1 MEKEPIFD
9 YIGFLIGSV
18 VRIFIICGIG
28 SLLGEAGLLIG
39 IIVSAVVIIGKWR
52 YARIQYFHTLIDYL
66 ADHPSNEFH
75 EGLHNYL
82 RGLGAKGTLMG
93 DAATVFM
100 REDALYH
107 KMYGGTFNS
116 SSDNNIIEED
126 YDKIPFQTKEEF
138 QENYEELKK
147 ALEEDM
153 KKRNK

>member
-18 VRIFIICGIG
+18 VRIVIICGIG

-52 YARIQYFHTLIDYL
+52 YARIQYFHTLINYL
-66 ADHPSNEFH
+66 ANHPSNEFH

-93 DAATVFM
+93 NAATVYM
-100 REDALYH
+100 HEEALFNKVH
-107 KMYGGTFNS
+107 YGTTDS
-116 SSDNNIIEED
+116 SWE
-126 YDKIPFQTKEEF
+126 
-138 QENYEELKK
+138 EELKK
-147 ALEEDM
+147 SAKKQVEEWMD
-153 KKRNK
+153 KK